1 MYISN
6 TTQPN
11 SRKKILQPTDF
22 HLSPYYITPCAKTI
36 GALLLVLS
44 STAWANNYSPPTQ
57 LYTPNIP
64 YTAEYIQYHYD
75 LEPPQRRIPDR
86 KSYVRKG
93 TEGWQTRLADWKDM
107 QANWKA
113 MHADW
118 EENYNEREAFYRGAM
133 EHWEAIEKEWNESTL
148 QQRLAKETEKNKKA
162 LTNGVLNFFSS
173 KPPIDDKAVENN
185 LFNEIDAAITET
197 SNVIQAAKPTIV
209 KIFAPESED
218 KADKDA
224 LKKIHIEQLERQIEE
239 QKVKLNDMEG
249 ETEEEQKKLKAL
261 QNKLE
266 SLQQQNANDIKKST
280 GTLSETKKTATSL
293 APNSALIINHNPQ
306 VASYIANQIAAQQMF
321 MADDLRYR
329 QGETHYI
336 DPIAGEEKVS
346 GMWLN
351 TSAAKNRFNS
361 GNGQLQTKSNRY
373 AIQLGGTLGKWSS
386 GGDDQGILGV
396 TTGFGQSTSH
406 SNSKSSHY
414 QASGSID
421 GYNLGLYSIWYA
433 NNQTRLGS
441 YIDLLTQYSWF
452 NNQVKTQ
459 QLISNANYKSHLF
472 TSALETG
479 HKMQLFEKADAR
491 LFIQPQA
498 KVSWQRMHGI
508 QHKETTGTQIMIEGN
523 NAITTKFG
531 IRTMLELDI
540 DTLSSNKTLQL
551 SPSFEANWIHKSNDK
566 GVWLGSTN
574 ITPQGNSNIVDLKL
588 GIEANIDKNLLL
600 WTHLGHQLGGHKY
613 SDTQATLGANYRF

>member
-86 KSYVRKG
+86 KSYIRKG
-93 TEGWQTRLADWKDM
+93 TEGWQTRQADWKAM
-107 QANWKA
+107 QTNWKA
-113 MHADW
+113 MQADW
-118 EENYNEREAFYRGAM
+118 EENHNEREAFYRGAM
-133 EHWEAIEKEWNESTL
+133 EHWEAIEKEWNESIL
-148 QQRLAKETEKNKKA
+148 QERLAKETEKNKKA
-162 LTNGVLNFFSS
+162 LTNGVLKFFSN
-173 KPPIDDKAVENN
+173 KPPIEDKAVEDN
-185 LFNEIDAAITET
+185 LFNEIDTAITET
-197 SNVIQAAKPTIV
+197 GNTIQAAKSTIV
-209 KIFAPESED
+209 KIFAPEAED
-218 KADKDA
+218 KADK
-224 LKKIHIEQLERQIEE
+224 
-239 QKVKLNDMEG
+239 G
-249 ETEEEQKKLKAL
+249 
-261 QNKLE
+261 
-266 SLQQQNANDIKKST
+266 ANDIKKSI

-293 APNSALIINHNPQ
+293 VPNSALIINHNPQ
-306 VASYIANQIAAQQMF
+306 AASYIANQIAAQQMF
-321 MADDLRYR
+321 IADDLRYR

-336 DPIAGEEKVS
+336 DPITGEEKVS

-414 QASGSID
+414 QASGSVD
-421 GYNLGLYSIWYA
+421 GYNFGLYSIWYA
-433 NNQTRLGS
+433 NNQTRLGP

-472 TSALETG
+472 TSSLETG
-479 HKMQLFEKADAR
+479 YKMQLFEKADAR

-498 KVSWQRMHGI
+498 KVSWQRMHAI
-508 QHKETTGTQIMIEGN
+508 QYKEATGTQVMIEGN
-523 NAITTKFG
+523 NAIATKFG
-531 IRTMLELDI
+531 IRTMLELDVN
-540 DTLSSNKTLQL
+540 TLSSNKTLQL
-551 SPSFEANWIHKSNDK
+551 IPSFEANLINKSNSK

-588 GIEANIDKNLLL
+588 GIEANIDKNLRL
-600 WTHLGHQLGGHKY
+600 WTHLGHQLGGHRY